1 MNDII
6 KLSEY
11 RDWLRDLKQQIK
23 TGQIK
28 AALSV
33 NSQMIML
40 YWDLGRQITEKQE
53 NAKWGSGFIEQ
64 LSKDL
69 REEFPEMTGFSK
81 DNLFMMKRFYFFY
94 QSVINQ
100 IHVIVEQP
108 VQQLESQIMKQL
120 VSLLPATGS
129 EKSVQL
135 VPKLQQDENHKIA
148 FSEQVVRQF
157 ACVPWGHHMLI
168 LKKVKEINQ
177 ALFYINKTIENNW
190 SRTVL
195 EYQIE
200 SNLYGRQG
208 KAITNFNLTLPTLQS
223 DLANE
228 LMKDP
233 YNFDF
238 LRLSEKV
245 KETDLE
251 KALVQHISHF
261 LPELG
266 IGFAYMGRQ
275 FSLKVGKKEYRTDL
289 LFYHTRL
296 KCYVIIELKTIEFE
310 PEFVGKLNFYITA
323 VNEFIKD
330 EHDKPTIGILLCKNK
345 DNYEVEF
352 SLKDINNP
360 IGVSTFHYTELADE
374 IKAALPSAE
383 ELQNELLNFERE
395 HGKR

>member
-1 MNDII
+1 MKDII
-6 KLSEY
+6 QLSEY
-11 RDWLRDLKQQIK
+11 RDWLRDLKKQIK

-53 NAKWGSGFIEQ
+53 KAKWGSGFIEQ
-64 LSKDL
+64 LGKDL
-69 REEFPEMTGFSK
+69 REEFPEMTGFSVTNLK
-81 DNLFMMKRFYFFY
+81 YCRRFFKFYSQKTEDNI
-94 QSVINQ
+94 VIPIRPQLGDELQ
-100 IHVIVEQP
+100 ISDYDKNTIRPQVGGE
-108 VQQLESQIMKQL
+108 LE
-120 VSLLPATGS
+120 AG
-129 EKSVQL
+129 
-135 VPKLQQDENHKIA
+135 KIILI
-148 FSEQVVRQF
+148 
-157 ACVPWGHHMLI
+157 PWGHQKTI
-168 LKKVKEINQ
+168 IDKCKSAKQ

-190 SRTVL
+190 SRAVL

-200 SNLYGRQG
+200 TDLYDRQG
-208 KAITNFNLTLPTLQS
+208 KAVTNFNLTLPAPQS

-228 LMKDP
+228 MMKDP

-251 KALVQHISHF
+251 KALVQHITHF

-275 FSLKVGKKEYRTDL
+275 FALKVGSKDYRTDL

-296 KCYVIIELKTIEFE
+296 KCYVIIELKTKEFE
-310 PEFVGKLNFYITA
+310 PEFIGKLNFYITA
-323 VNEFIKD
+323 VNELVKD
-330 EHDKPTIGILLCKNK
+330 AHDKATIGMLLCKNK
-345 DNYEVEF
+345 DNYAVEF
-352 SLKDINNP
+352 SLKDVNNP
-360 IGVSTFHYTELADE
+360 IGVSAFRYTELADE

-395 HGKR
+395 HGKTQ